1 MEDKKKSFLNYFNE
15 DSPNFI
21 VEYRGNFKEEIDRI
35 NYGCGDEITKNI
47 GVVSTAYENIERLK
61 PHMYYKRWLLMI

>member
-35 NYGCGDEITKNI
+35 NY
-47 GVVSTAYENIERLK
+47 
-61 PHMYYKRWLLMI
+61 